1 MKRFERGDINLRKW
15 KRRNWVNLG
24 IFFFFLSYFLL
35 NNVFVKLNLKK
46 KISYNFEEYKKFVFL
61 YYRDVGILEKY
72 IGYVVY
78 KVNVVVL

>member
-46 KISYNFEEYKKFVFL
+46 KISYNFEDMDKDNIKNLFFCIIEM
-61 YYRDVGILEKY
+61 
-72 IGYVVY
+72 
-78 KVNVVVL
+78 